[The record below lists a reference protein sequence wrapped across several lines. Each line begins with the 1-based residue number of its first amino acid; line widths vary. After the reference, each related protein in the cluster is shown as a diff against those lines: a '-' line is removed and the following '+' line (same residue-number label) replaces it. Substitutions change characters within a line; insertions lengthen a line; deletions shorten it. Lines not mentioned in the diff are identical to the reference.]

1 MAILD
6 PIRPNILSARIIP
19 NVHPGFAAEMG
30 LKPEQKSLALI
41 TCDIDDCLY
50 VSLDEATKKAEV
62 EVVYAHSFYAGS
74 AHASGPL
81 SGEIIGILAAPN
93 PAEARA
99 GMNACIEYAT
109 EYAYFLSANEE
120 NTLAFFP
127 HTISRSG
134 SYLSQAAGVAEGTPL
149 AYLIAP
155 PIEATYAIDAALKA
169 AEVELKVWWKPP
181 SETNFSGAL
190 LSGTQ
195 SACRAACQAFQDA
208 VLEVARYPKKY

>member
-19 NVHPGFAAEMG
+19 NVHPSFAKEMG
-30 LKPEQKSLALI
+30 LRPDQKSLALI

-99 GMNACIEYAT
+99 GLNACIEYAT

-134 SYLSQAAGVAEGTPL
+134 SYLSQAAGVPEGTPL

-169 AEVELKVWWKPP
+169 AEVELRVWWKPP

>member
-30 LKPEQKSLALI
+30 LKAEQKSLALI

-62 EVVYAHSFYAGS
+62 EVVYAHSFYAG
-74 AHASGPL
+74 AGHASGPL
-81 SGEIIGILAAPN
+81 SGEVIGILAAPN

-99 GMNACIEYAT
+99 GMNACIEYVT

>member
-6 PIRPNILSARIIP
+6 PIRPNILSARLIP
-19 NVHPGFAAEMG
+19 NVHPAFAAEMG
-30 LKPEQKSLALI
+30 LRPDQKSLALI

-99 GMNACIEYAT
+99 GLNACIEYAT

-134 SYLSQAAGVAEGTPL
+134 SYLSQAAGVPEGTPL

-169 AEVELKVWWKPP
+169 AEVELRVWWKPP